1 MKSIKNLRPSKNSK
15 YKQGLYAPLNPSKYI
30 GDINN
35 IIYRSSWERK
45 FCQYC
50 DTNPNIL
57 KWSSEPLSGIKYWS
71 PIDKKEHTYFVDYYI
86 QVKKLDGTIEDWL
99 IEIKPE
105 NQYDINKRPKEPVGN
120 LTEKKIRAYNQKL
133 QIWITNRAKFE
144 AATRFAESRGYKFG
158 AINEKFIMR

>member
-1 MKSIKNLRPSKNSK
+1 VDIKKLKPNGKWKSGK
-15 YKQGLYAPLNPSKYI
+15 YNPVNPLKYI

-50 DTNPNIL
+50 DINPNIT
-57 KWSSEPLSGIKYWS
+57 KWSSEPTGIPYWS
-71 PIDKKEHTYFVDYYI
+71 PIDKKEHRYFVDYYI
-86 QVKKLDGTIEDWL
+86 QVKKGDVFENWL

-105 NQYDINKRPKEPVGN
+105 DQYALNKRPKEPIGN
-120 LTEKKIRAYNQKL
+120 LTEKKIRSYNEKL
-133 QIWITNRAKFE
+133 KIWITNRAKFE

-158 AINEKFIMR
+158 AINESFIMR